1 MSSEPLKSVFL
12 GDLTRD
18 QRAAAYVALTAKG
31 KIKGKDLETGAAL
44 RNAILEP
51 CEIENDKVTWANN
64 EPFTL
69 RSFDDLKWLARAVDK
84 LVDDD
89 GVDVSLAEGALTL
102 RELLSTKVAEL
113 ASETA
118 RVKKL
123 ASETAAVKKIEAS
136 QEA

>member
-1 MSSEPLKSVFL
+1 MSSEPLKAVFL

-18 QRAAAYVALTAKG
+18 QRAAAYVALAAKG
-31 KIKGKDLETGAAL
+31 KIKGKDLETAAAL

-64 EPFTL
+64 EPLTL
-69 RSFDDLKWLARAVDK
+69 RSFDDLKWLARAADK

-123 ASETAAVKKIEAS
+123 AASGDVKKLEAS